1 MGIGVCG
8 RKYSFLKLPG
18 KRHVSNMHW
27 LCWKWQICSMRE
39 KDFVPVYMEPEMTWE
54 LQPSSSDTPNK
65 QPFSV
70 KRVEYPLRFRL
81 DASSN
86 TPGYMY

>member
-1 MGIGVCG
+1 
-8 RKYSFLKLPG
+8 
-18 KRHVSNMHW
+18 
-27 LCWKWQICSMRE
+27 MRE
-39 KDFVPVYMEPEMTWE
+39 KDPVPVYLEPEMTWE